1 MESSGNNSNVNSK
14 SSESNISYDSNRK
27 HRMTPADRAKQFMP
41 FAALKGYEEALRRK
55 EKIIVE
61 KVELSEEMKDELDRQ
76 FKQINRNDIITVVY
90 YAEEEYLQITGM
102 VARIDID
109 ARYLKVV
116 NTKIPFENIYSIG
129 RE

>member
-1 MESSGNNSNVNSK
+1 
-14 SSESNISYDSNRK
+14 
-27 HRMTPADRAKQFMP
+27 MTPADRAKQFMP
-41 FAALKGYEEALRRK
+41 FAALKGYDEALRRK

-61 KVELSEEMKDELDRQ
+61 RVELSEEMKDELDRQ

-102 VARIDID
+102 VARIDVD

>member
-1 MESSGNNSNVNSK
+1 MS
-14 SSESNISYDSNRK
+14 
-27 HRMTPADRAKQFMP
+27 PADRAKQFMP

-55 EKIIVE
+55 EKIVVE

-76 FKQINRNDIITVVY
+76 FKQISHNDIITVVY
-90 YAEEEYLQITGM
+90 YAEEEYLKITGM
-102 VARIDID
+102 VAKIDVD